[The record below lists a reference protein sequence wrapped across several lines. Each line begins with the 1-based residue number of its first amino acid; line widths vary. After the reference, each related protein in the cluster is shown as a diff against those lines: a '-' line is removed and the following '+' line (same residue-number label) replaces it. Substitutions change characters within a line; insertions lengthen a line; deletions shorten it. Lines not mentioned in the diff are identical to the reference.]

1 MNNKIINEKT
11 AEALTGFGKKV
22 TDAVIR
28 ATKTVVTTELIGQ
41 LCSDL
46 TNASVKKYAGTAIPA
61 GTFNSVI
68 EKYSVA
74 DLKITGYKVIGNLV
88 WVGPFGS
95 LTVVQDG
102 RIVAVLKSKGGV
114 WVR

>member
-1 MNNKIINEKT
+1 MKIINEKT
-11 AEALTGFGKKV
+11 SEALTGFGKKV

-28 ATKTVVTTELIGQ
+28 ATKSVVTAELIGQ

-46 TNASVKKYAGTAIPA
+46 TDASVKKYAGTAIPA
-61 GTFNSVI
+61 ATFNSIV
-68 EKYSVA
+68 EKYSA
-74 DLKITGYKVIGNLV
+74 IELKVTGYKVIGNMV